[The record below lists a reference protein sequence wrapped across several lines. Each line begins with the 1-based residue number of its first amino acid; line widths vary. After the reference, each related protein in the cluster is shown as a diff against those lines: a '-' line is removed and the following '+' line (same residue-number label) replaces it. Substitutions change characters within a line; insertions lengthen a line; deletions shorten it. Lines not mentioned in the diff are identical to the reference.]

1 MKAVST
7 PLGQLVHGNI
17 YYGIK
22 TGFNEAFV
30 IDRRTRDQLIRADAN
45 SADIIKPFLV
55 GEDIKRY
62 RVDYNDRYI
71 ILTKIGTP
79 IEQYPA
85 VFAHLQRYQEQLEK
99 RWTKATTGGNYAP
112 VITTSDSSNQ
122 KLCGLS

>member
-1 MKAVST
+1 M
-7 PLGQLVHGNI
+7 
-17 YYGIK
+17 
-22 TGFNEAFV
+22 
-30 IDRRTRDQLIRADAN
+30 IDRRTRDQLIRADAS

-85 VFAHLQRYQEQLEK
+85 VFAHLQHYQEQLEK
-99 RWTKATTGGNYAP
+99 RWDKGQPLVGTTR
-112 VITTSDSSNQ
+112 
-122 KLCGLS
+122 LRLL